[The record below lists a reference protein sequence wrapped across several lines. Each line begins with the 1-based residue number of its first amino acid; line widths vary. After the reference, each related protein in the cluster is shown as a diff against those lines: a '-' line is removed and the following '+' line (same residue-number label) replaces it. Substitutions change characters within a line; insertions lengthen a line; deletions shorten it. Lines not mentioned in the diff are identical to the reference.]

1 MIKTIAL
8 VLAAALCMA
17 ALFGCNRIDAERA
30 DALCTDYASAVL
42 SRDEEGMKSLIHP
55 GYIEKA
61 LPGDAFY
68 ETASKA
74 YLNIGDEMTSLT
86 AVAKNYSDD
95 TELDGRVISC
105 NYLAFIDELY
115 YEFVF
120 VILDN
125 DEGYGIIAFSAALAD
140 MTEAA

>member
-1 MIKTIAL
+1 MKKRIAL
-8 VLAAALCMA
+8 FLAVLLCIAALS
-17 ALFGCNRIDAERA
+17 GCSGIDAERA
-30 DALCTDYASAVL
+30 DTLCTDYAAAVL
-42 SRDEEGMKSLIHP
+42 ARDEEKMKSLIHP
-55 GYIEKA
+55 GYTDTA
-61 LPGDAFY
+61 LPDDAFY

-74 YLNIGDEMTSLT
+74 YLNVGDEITSLT

-125 DEGYGIIAFSAALAD
+125 DAGYGIIAFSAALAD
-140 MTEAA
+140 MTGAS